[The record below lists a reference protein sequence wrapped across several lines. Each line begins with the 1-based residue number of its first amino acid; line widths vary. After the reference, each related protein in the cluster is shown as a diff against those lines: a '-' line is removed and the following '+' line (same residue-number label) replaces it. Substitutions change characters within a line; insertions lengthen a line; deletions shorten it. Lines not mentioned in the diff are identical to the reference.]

1 MKKLLLPF
9 FCIGTIA
16 MVMVMNKTGA
26 ALKTSSTPLGIL
38 DLEFAYNA
46 AKTTSIINTWELT
59 KNIEVAK
66 INTYWDFLF
75 IFCYAGL
82 LFVACKKIAVNIK
95 GNVAKAGNA
104 IAKGALFAGFFDVLD
119 NAGMLLT
126 LNNQGSETV
135 AFLTTFFSVIKWGL
149 VIIAVLYLLT
159 GLLVLSYRKI
169 TSHHPSP

>member
-9 FCIGTIA
+9 FLIGTIA

-26 ALKTSSTPLGIL
+26 SLKTESTPMGIL
-38 DLEFAYNA
+38 DLEFAYTA
-46 AKTTSIINTWELT
+46 TKTSNIITTWKQTE
-59 KNIEVAK
+59 NIHVA
-66 INTYWDFLF
+66 IANTYWDFLF
-75 IFCYAGL
+75 IFFYSGF
-82 LFVACKKIAVNIK
+82 LFLACKKIAANIK
-95 GNVAKAGNA
+95 GQVAKAGKI
-104 IAKGALFAGFFDVLD
+104 IAKGAIFAGFFDVLE
-119 NAGMLLT
+119 NTGMLLT
-126 LNNQGSETV
+126 LNNDGSETI